1 MEEPADAVVL
11 RLSRAQF
18 ELVRE
23 AVDEYIYELEH
34 NTLPPS
40 AREIGPKGSPRRRWA
55 DDLLARLHPLYE
67 WLETL

>member
-1 MEEPADAVVL
+1 MADPPDSVVL
-11 RLSRAQF
+11 RLSREQF

-40 AREIGPKGSPRRRWA
+40 LREIGRKGSPRRRWA
-55 DDLLARLHPLYE
+55 AERLEKLWPLFE

>member
-1 MEEPADAVVL
+1 VPDPADSVVL
-11 RLSRAQF
+11 RLSREQF

-34 NTLPPS
+34 HTLPPS
-40 AREIGPKGSPRRRWA
+40 AREIGRKGSPQRRWA
-55 DDLLARLHPLYE
+55 AERVDKLRQLYE